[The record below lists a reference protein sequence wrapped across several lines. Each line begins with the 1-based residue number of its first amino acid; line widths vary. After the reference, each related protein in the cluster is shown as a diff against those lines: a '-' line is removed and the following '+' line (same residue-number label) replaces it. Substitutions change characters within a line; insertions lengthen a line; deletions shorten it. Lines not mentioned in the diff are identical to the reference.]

1 MSDTSRPSMND
12 PGSRMVWQP
21 WSEIQSD
28 PHVEAIF
35 HVHCVY
41 TSRFLPIP
49 FLFWNGENSSFSS
62 DFRGLF
68 WAWQRRET
76 HRWSPNSSKQ
86 EGVPDKNRKLRHL
99 EVLLAAA
106 GASAKYPW
114 VSCQEPPLSIV
125 GFCTQEHIKL
135 QEEGLPS
142 STCPKQDT
150 PNSHSGFL
158 GTPLPVL
165 CIYSWAPAPL
175 ETGLLLVSSHGRQ
188 TIETIAF
195 KIKSDFIV
203 LLL

>member
-1 MSDTSRPSMND
+1 MGKVIKHLAQCRTHSRPSMND

-76 HRWSPNSSKQ
+76 HRWSPEQLKTG
-86 EGVPDKNRKLRHL
+86 GVPDKNRKSRHL
-99 EVLLAAA
+99 EVFLAAA

-114 VSCQEPPLSIV
+114 VSCQEPPLSTV
-125 GFCTQEHIKL
+125 GLC
-135 QEEGLPS
+135 
-142 STCPKQDT
+142 
-150 PNSHSGFL
+150 SHRNTWDYRRRGFL
-158 GTPLPVL
+158 QAPVL
-165 CIYSWAPAPL
+165 NRMLQTHRVASWEPHFL
-175 ETGLLLVSSHGRQ
+175 CCVSTPGP
-188 TIETIAF
+188 
-195 KIKSDFIV
+195 
-203 LLL
+203 